1 MEAFEGSKDV
11 LKTIQEKAKFYGKI
25 VAKEAKKA
33 VGIHVGK
40 VSEANP
46 RYYLVVAPQGAMVRE
61 GIELDS
67 PPVHGLRPG
76 DIVAC
81 VDISGR
87 RARIIDPMEGW
98 VSIRTDSNDPILEV
112 TIAPEKE
119 VQVAQ
124 MEKRFEKLKAQQ
136 QGTHAWESST
146 SEPVSE
152 SVTTDSAS
160 SSVTTM
166 KTKLAFRTGADS
178 EGSKTDKVPVP
189 KLSAPGI
196 KKPSSKT
203 GLPDRQGRTDNLLDL
218 ETLSAP
224 PTQTHAPVVNDPFA
238 ELLDT
243 NPVMPNVK
251 SVPAVIEAKAE
262 QASKGP
268 TSNAPQ
274 DFDAWFA

>member
-87 RARIIDPMEGW
+87 RARIIDPVEGW
-98 VSIRTDSNDPILEV
+98 VSIRTDSSDPILEV

-160 SSVTTM
+160 SSLTTM
-166 KTKLAFRTGADS
+166 KTKLAFRTGPDS
-178 EGSKTDKVPVP
+178 DGSKTDKVPVP
-189 KLSAPGI
+189 KLSAPGM
-196 KKPSSKT
+196 KKPSSKP
-203 GLPDRQGRTDNLLDL
+203 GLPDLAGKTGNLLDL
-218 ETLSAP
+218 DLPSAP
-224 PTQTHAPVVNDPFA
+224 PIQTHAPVVSDPFVDPLEA
-238 ELLDT
+238 
-243 NPVMPNVK
+243 NSVKPNVQ
-251 SVPAVIEAKAE
+251 SVPALSEAKAE

-268 TSNAPQ
+268 GPAVPQ